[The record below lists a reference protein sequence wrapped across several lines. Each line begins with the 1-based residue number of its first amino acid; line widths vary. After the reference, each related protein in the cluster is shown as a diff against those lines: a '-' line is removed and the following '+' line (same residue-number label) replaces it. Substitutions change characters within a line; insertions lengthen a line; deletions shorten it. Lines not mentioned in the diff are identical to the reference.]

1 MTAPHMTEHAVRIR
15 AYGGPEEMRYEVVDV
30 SAPDTGEVQI
40 RQSAVGVNYLDTY
53 HRRGIFPLPK
63 LPGALGVEAAG
74 TVVAVGHGVTRFKE
88 GDRISY
94 ACPPIGSYASLR
106 NLSEN
111 HLIKLPQSVAFE
123 QAAAATLQGLT
134 VHMLLR
140 KVTRLQPGQSILVHS
155 AAGGLGSLLTQWA
168 KRMGLHVI
176 GVVGSD
182 AKVATAKGNGCDDV
196 IIGSQE
202 SFVEGVRRITG
213 NQGVD
218 VVFEG
223 LGGSVFH
230 DSLTIIRP
238 FGQIVNL
245 GQVAEGLP
253 SVALAD
259 LGPARS
265 LTVSV
270 PGVFAYVR
278 THLELQHAADE
289 LFGLIADGALKVSV
303 GGRFAL
309 NQAAEAH
316 RALESRTTT
325 GSLVLLPEGVPS

>member
-1 MTAPHMTEHAVRIR
+1 MKDIHKTEHAVRIH
-15 AYGGPEEMRYEVVDV
+15 AYGGPEAMHYEAVEVP
-30 SAPDTGEVQI
+30 APGVGEVQI
-40 RQSAVGVNYLDTY
+40 RQSAVGINYLDTY
-53 HRRGIFPLPK
+53 HRRGVFPLPQ

-74 TVVAVGHGVTRFKE
+74 TVVAVGSGVTRFKE

-106 NLSEN
+106 NLPEN
-111 HLIKLPQSVAFE
+111 FLIKLPSSVGFE

-140 KVTRLQPGQSILVHS
+140 KVTRLQSGQSILVHS

-176 GVVGSD
+176 GIVGSD
-182 AKVATAKGNGCDDV
+182 AKLETARSNGCDEV
-196 IIGSQE
+196 IVGSRE
-202 SFVEGVRRITG
+202 NFVDGVRRITG
-213 NQGVD
+213 SQGVD

-230 DSLTIIRP
+230 DSLSIIKP

-245 GQVAEGLP
+245 GQVADGLP
-253 SVALAD
+253 SVALSD

-278 THLELQHAADE
+278 THSDLQSAADE
-289 LFGLIADGALKVSV
+289 LFGLIADGALKV
-303 GGRFAL
+303 GIGARFAL
-309 NQAAEAH
+309 SQAADAH
-316 RALESRTTT
+316 RALESRATT
-325 GSLVLLPEGVPS
+325 GSLVLLPQGV